1 MFALLLCMFV
11 LLVFSTYI
19 LLGLGTV
26 VYHHSYLSKP
36 AALNIHGWEYRLYH
50 IICLYPILAVMGI
63 YIADEFFVA
72 DTVVNTIIETRNMM
86 YFCTAHFILSIL
98 AISVSRMLRRQHKAY
113 NILTVLNVL
122 AGCCYMYADVF
133 AIANLLN
140 A

>member
-50 IICLYPILAVMGI
+50 IICLYPILA
-63 YIADEFFVA
+63 
-72 DTVVNTIIETRNMM
+72 
-86 YFCTAHFILSIL
+86 
-98 AISVSRMLRRQHKAY
+98 ISVSRMLRRQHKAY